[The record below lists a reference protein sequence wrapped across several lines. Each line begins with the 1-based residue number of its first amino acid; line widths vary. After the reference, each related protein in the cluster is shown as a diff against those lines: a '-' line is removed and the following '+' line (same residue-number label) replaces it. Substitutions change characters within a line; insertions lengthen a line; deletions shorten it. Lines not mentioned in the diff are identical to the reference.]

1 MLRVVFLGN
10 DLHFLDILRN
20 CNIALAGVYLPSGH
34 YTSFKHFSPF
44 LKFSPKFLK
53 KIYKTEALHIK
64 LADYLDSHRIKKL
77 HASNVNSNEFLKTL
91 KRLKPDL
98 GIIAN
103 FGQILNNRLLSIPCH
118 GFINYHPS
126 LLPKY
131 RGPNPLPEILINGE
145 TYSGVTWHLVTE
157 KIDQGDI
164 LAQEKFKIKLKDT
177 IEDLQKKSFSIAG
190 ELLYGLFDE
199 FEEGTVNKIPQN
211 EAEAT
216 YCSKMTKEKRDK
228 LRNMRKL

>member
-20 CNIALAGVYLPSGH
+20 CNINLAGVYFPSGH
-34 YTSFKHFSPF
+34 YTSFKYFSPF
-44 LKFSPKFLK
+44 LKFSPRFIK
-53 KIYKTEALHIK
+53 KIYKIEALHIK

-77 HASNVNSNEFLKTL
+77 PASNVNSTGFLKTL
-91 KRLKPDL
+91 KNLKPDL

-103 FGQILNNRLLSIPCH
+103 FGQILNNRLLSIPRH

-126 LLPKY
+126 LLPRY

-145 TYSGVTWHLVTE
+145 TYSGATWHLVIE

-164 LAQEKFKIKLKDT
+164 LAQEKFKIELKDT

-190 ELLYGLFDE
+190 KLLYRLLDN
-199 FEEGTVNKIPQN
+199 FEEGTVNKVPQN